1 MVVIAK
7 PNPSIYIAASIFI
20 KCLFTKFYA
29 VEVELVEVVVKKNS
43 NWDGLNS

>member
-7 PNPSIYIAASIFI
+7 PNPSIYIPPAFFI

-29 VEVELVEVVVKKNS
+29 VEVEFVEVIVKI
-43 NWDGLNS
+43 LTVMA